1 VSAYPPTGEPR
12 QSPPDPSRKF
22 INPNP
27 RGDVDTI
34 RRICADG
41 LNENLK
47 TRIAA
52 RGRER
57 LSWTLHK
64 YIKSAR
70 VVSHCAGTLPIDGA
84 GIRQAVVRVQSTQSL
99 ARFTADGKAIPGT
112 GNERDLKEY
121 VVIQKMM
128 WDGKE
133 GPWIIWGT
141 TEETTRGFP
150 FPVDRL

>member
-1 VSAYPPTGEPR
+1 MNTAIAE
-12 QSPPDPSRKF
+12 
-22 INPNP
+22 
-27 RGDVDTI
+27 GDTDTI
-34 RRICADG
+34 RKVCADG

-64 YIKSAR
+64 YIRSAR
-70 VVSHCAGTLPIDGA
+70 VVSHRAGTLPIDGA

-99 ARFTADGKAIPGT
+99 ARYTADGKVVPGT

-141 TEETTRGFP
+141 TEETRRVSP
-150 FPVDRL
+150 FL